1 MSSVYRSTGVQEQYA
16 TILFKYN
23 EELKIQPNPM
33 HWWNI
38 SYFVE
43 GFSTLNLGLPS
54 LAGLSFPNNNL
65 MDLLNLLTQVHIQR

>member
-1 MSSVYRSTGVQEQYA
+1 
-16 TILFKYN
+16 
-23 EELKIQPNPM
+23 M